1 MRQNLT
7 GKILVVIGIV
17 FVCFAIVL
25 YLHNETV
32 ARKAEADANNIL
44 QEIQKNGVTVVTED
58 GTVIS
63 VDDRYYDGILE
74 IPSLQLILPVFSEMD
89 DDNLAT
95 APCVYSGHAEDD
107 NLVIAGHNYTAQFG
121 KLDRLKPGDL
131 ITYTNANHFVYTYTV
146 SEIQILEDTEV
157 EEMTSSQFSL
167 TLFTCDF
174 SGNARITIRSNKN
187 TP

>member
-1 MRQNLT
+1 MKQNLT

-25 YLHNETV
+25 YLHNETI
-32 ARKAEADANNIL
+32 ARKAEMDANNIL
-44 QEIQKNGVTVVTED
+44 QEIQSGGTTEVTKQ

-63 VDDRYYDGILE
+63 AGGRYYDGILE
-74 IPSLQLILPVFSEMD
+74 IPSLQLVLPVFAEMND
-89 DDNLAT
+89 EDLAT
-95 APCVYSGHAEDD
+95 APCVYSGRAEEDD
-107 NLVIAGHNYTAQFG
+107 LVIAGHNYTVQFG
-121 KLDRLKPGDL
+121 KLDRLNQGDL
-131 ITYTNANHFVYTYTV
+131 ITYTNANHFVYTYMV

-157 EEMTSSQFSL
+157 EEMISSQYSL
-167 TLFTCDF
+167 TLFTCDY